1 MDRSQVDPKR
11 ELFRKLLRNISSETV
26 IRAMEQ
32 VPRERF
38 VPQDSRHMAY
48 LDLPLSIGEGQT
60 ISQPYIV
67 AMMTEAM
74 ELSGGDRVLKIGTGS
89 GYQTA
94 ILSALTPRGRVVT
107 MERVPALMQQARQRL
122 EELGYRN
129 VEVQLAGSSLGC
141 PSKGPYDAIIVKHLG
156 VSHNYARDGSYFNL
170 TAAAPRLPKSLISQ
184 LAIGGRLVIPVG
196 TLSQQELVQAP
207 RTDEGLSLRV
217 LGPCR
222 FVPLLGAEAF
232 PQP

>member
-1 MDRSQVDPKR
+1 MDRSQVDSKR

-74 ELSGGDRVLKIGTGS
+74 ELSGGDRVLEIGTGS

-129 VEVQLAGSSLGC
+129 VEVQQAGSSLGC
-141 PSKGPYDAIIVKHLG
+141 PSKGPYDAIIV
-156 VSHNYARDGSYFNL
+156 

-196 TLSQQELVQAP
+196 TLSQQELVQAR

>member
-1 MDRSQVDPKR
+1 M
-11 ELFRKLLRNISSETV
+11 LRNIPSETV

-32 VPRERF
+32 VPRDLF

-48 LDLPLSIGEGQT
+48 LDLPLSIGEEQT

-67 AMMTEAM
+67 AMMTEAL
-74 ELSGGDRVLKIGTGS
+74 ELSGGDRVLEIGTGS

-94 ILSALTPRGRVVT
+94 ILSALTPRGRVVS

-122 EELGYRN
+122 QELGYRN
-129 VEVQLAGSSLGC
+129 VEVQQASSSLGC
-141 PSKGPYDAIIVKHLG
+141 PSKGPFDAIIV
-156 VSHNYARDGSYFNL
+156 
-170 TAAAPRLPKSLISQ
+170 TAAAPRLPESLLSQ

-196 TLSQQELVQAP
+196 TLSQQELVQAR

>member
-1 MDRSQVDPKR
+1 MDRRQVDPKR
-11 ELFRKLLRNISSETV
+11 ELFRKLLRNIPSETV

-32 VPRERF
+32 VPRDLF

-48 LDLPLSIGEGQT
+48 LDLPLSIGEEQT

-67 AMMTEAM
+67 AMMTEAL
-74 ELSGGDRVLKIGTGS
+74 ELSGGDRVLEIGTGS

-94 ILSALTPRGRVVT
+94 ILSALTPRGRVVS
-107 MERVPALMQQARQRL
+107 MERVPALMQQGQRL
-122 EELGYRN
+122 QELGYRN
-129 VEVQLAGSSLGC
+129 VEVQQAGSSLGC
-141 PSKGPYDAIIVKHLG
+141 PSKGPYDAIIV
-156 VSHNYARDGSYFNL
+156 
-170 TAAAPRLPKSLISQ
+170 TAAAPRLPESLLSQ

-196 TLSQQELVQAP
+196 TLSQQELVQAR

>member
-11 ELFRKLLRNISSETV
+11 ELFRKLLRNIPSETV

-32 VPRERF
+32 VPRELF

-74 ELSGGDRVLKIGTGS
+74 ELSGGDRVLEIGTGS

-141 PSKGPYDAIIVKHLG
+141 PSKGPYDAIIV
-156 VSHNYARDGSYFNL
+156 
-170 TAAAPRLPKSLISQ
+170 TAAAPRLPESLLSQ

-196 TLSQQELVQAP
+196 TLSQQELVQAR

>member
-74 ELSGGDRVLKIGTGS
+74 ELSGGDRVLEIGTGS

-141 PSKGPYDAIIVKHLG
+141 PSKGPYDAIIV
-156 VSHNYARDGSYFNL
+156 

-196 TLSQQELVQAP
+196 TLSQQELVQAR

>member
-1 MDRSQVDPKR
+1 
-11 ELFRKLLRNISSETV
+11 LLRNIPSETV

-32 VPRERF
+32 VPRDLF

-48 LDLPLSIGEGQT
+48 LDLPLSIGEEQT

-67 AMMTEAM
+67 AMMTEAL
-74 ELSGGDRVLKIGTGS
+74 ELSGGDRVLEIGTGS

-94 ILSALTPRGRVVT
+94 ILSALTPRWRVVS

-122 EELGYRN
+122 QELGYRN
-129 VEVQLAGSSLGC
+129 VEVQQAGSSLGC
-141 PSKGPYDAIIVKHLG
+141 PSKGPYDAIIV
-156 VSHNYARDGSYFNL
+156 
-170 TAAAPRLPKSLISQ
+170 TAAAPRLPESLLSQ

-196 TLSQQELVQAP
+196 TLSQQELVQAR

>member
-1 MDRSQVDPKR
+1 MDRSQVDSKR

-48 LDLPLSIGEGQT
+48 LDLPLNIGEGQT

-74 ELSGGDRVLKIGTGS
+74 ELSGGDRVLEIGTGS

-141 PSKGPYDAIIVKHLG
+141 PSKGPYDAIIV
-156 VSHNYARDGSYFNL
+156 

-196 TLSQQELVQAP
+196 TLSQQELVQAR

>member
-1 MDRSQVDPKR
+1 MDRRQVDPKR
-11 ELFRKLLRNISSETV
+11 ELFRKSLRNIPSETV

-32 VPRERF
+32 VPRDLF

-48 LDLPLSIGEGQT
+48 LDLPLSIGEEQT

-67 AMMTEAM
+67 AMMTEAL
-74 ELSGGDRVLKIGTGS
+74 ELSGGDRVLEIGTGS

-94 ILSALTPRGRVVT
+94 ILSALTPRGRVVS

-122 EELGYRN
+122 QELGYRN
-129 VEVQLAGSSLGC
+129 VEVRQAGSSLGC
-141 PSKGPYDAIIVKHLG
+141 PFKGPYDAIIV
-156 VSHNYARDGSYFNL
+156 
-170 TAAAPRLPKSLISQ
+170 TAAAPRLPESLLSQ

-196 TLSQQELVQAP
+196 TLSQQELVQAR

-232 PQP
+232 TQP

>member
-1 MDRSQVDPKR
+1 M
-11 ELFRKLLRNISSETV
+11 LRNIPSETV

-32 VPRERF
+32 VPRDLF

-48 LDLPLSIGEGQT
+48 LDLPLSIGEEQT

-67 AMMTEAM
+67 AMMTEAL
-74 ELSGGDRVLKIGTGS
+74 ELSGGDRVLEIGTGS

-94 ILSALTPRGRVVT
+94 ILSALTPRGRVVS

-122 EELGYRN
+122 QELGYRN
-129 VEVQLAGSSLGC
+129 VEVQQAGSSLGC
-141 PSKGPYDAIIVKHLG
+141 PSKGPYDAIIV
-156 VSHNYARDGSYFNL
+156 A
-170 TAAAPRLPKSLISQ
+170 AAAPRLPESLLSQ

-196 TLSQQELVQAP
+196 TLSQQELVQAR

>member
-1 MDRSQVDPKR
+1 MDRRQVDSKR
-11 ELFRKLLRNISSETV
+11 ELFRKLLRNIPSETV

-32 VPRERF
+32 VPRDLF

-48 LDLPLSIGEGQT
+48 LDLPLSIGEEQT

-67 AMMTEAM
+67 AMMTEAL
-74 ELSGGDRVLKIGTGS
+74 ELSGGDRVLEIGTGS

-94 ILSALTPRGRVVT
+94 ILSALTPRGRVVS

-122 EELGYRN
+122 QELGYRN
-129 VEVQLAGSSLGC
+129 VEVRQAGSSLGC
-141 PSKGPYDAIIVKHLG
+141 PFKGPYDAIIV
-156 VSHNYARDGSYFNL
+156 
-170 TAAAPRLPKSLISQ
+170 TAAAPRLPESLLSQ

-196 TLSQQELVQAP
+196 TLSQQELVQAR

>member
-1 MDRSQVDPKR
+1 M
-11 ELFRKLLRNISSETV
+11 LRNIPSETV

-32 VPRERF
+32 VPRDLF

-48 LDLPLSIGEGQT
+48 LDLPLSIGEEQT

-67 AMMTEAM
+67 AMMTEAL
-74 ELSGGDRVLKIGTGS
+74 ELSGGDRVLEIGTGS

-94 ILSALTPRGRVVT
+94 ILSALTPRGRVVS

-122 EELGYRN
+122 QELGYRN
-129 VEVQLAGSSLGC
+129 VEVRQAGSSLGC
-141 PSKGPYDAIIVKHLG
+141 PFKGPYDAIIV
-156 VSHNYARDGSYFNL
+156 
-170 TAAAPRLPKSLISQ
+170 TAAAPRLPESLLSQ

-196 TLSQQELVQAP
+196 TLSQQELVQAR

>member
-1 MDRSQVDPKR
+1 MDRRQVNPKR
-11 ELFRKLLRNISSETV
+11 ELFRKLLRNIPSETV
-26 IRAMEQ
+26 IGAMEQ
-32 VPRERF
+32 VPRELF

-60 ISQPYIV
+60 ISQPYVV

-74 ELSGGDRVLKIGTGS
+74 ELSGGDRGLEIGTGS

-94 ILSALTPRGRVVT
+94 ILSALTPRGRVVS

-122 EELGYRN
+122 QELGYRN
-129 VEVQLAGSSLGC
+129 VEVQQAGSSLGC
-141 PSKGPYDAIIVKHLG
+141 PSKGPYDAIIV
-156 VSHNYARDGSYFNL
+156 
-170 TAAAPRLPKSLISQ
+170 TAAAPRLPESLLSQ

-196 TLSQQELVQAP
+196 TLSQQELIQAR

-222 FVPLLGAEAF
+222 FVPLLGTEAF

>member
-1 MDRSQVDPKR
+1 M
-11 ELFRKLLRNISSETV
+11 LRNIPSETV

-32 VPRERF
+32 VPRDLF

-48 LDLPLSIGEGQT
+48 LDVPLSIGEEQT

-67 AMMTEAM
+67 AMMTEAL
-74 ELSGGDRVLKIGTGS
+74 ELSGGDRVLEIGTGS

-94 ILSALTPRGRVVT
+94 ILSALTPRGRVVS

-122 EELGYRN
+122 QELGYRN
-129 VEVQLAGSSLGC
+129 VEVQQAGSSLGC
-141 PSKGPYDAIIVKHLG
+141 PSKGPYDAIIV
-156 VSHNYARDGSYFNL
+156 
-170 TAAAPRLPKSLISQ
+170 TAAAPRLPESLLSQ

-196 TLSQQELVQAP
+196 TLSQQELVQAR

>member
-1 MDRSQVDPKR
+1 
-11 ELFRKLLRNISSETV
+11 
-26 IRAMEQ
+26 MEQ

-74 ELSGGDRVLKIGTGS
+74 ELSGGDRVLEIGTGS

-107 MERVPALMQQARQRL
+107 MERVP
-122 EELGYRN
+122 
-129 VEVQLAGSSLGC
+129 
-141 PSKGPYDAIIVKHLG
+141 AIIVKHLG

-196 TLSQQELVQAP
+196 TLSQQELVQAR

>member
-1 MDRSQVDPKR
+1 M
-11 ELFRKLLRNISSETV
+11 LRNIPSETV

-32 VPRERF
+32 VPRDLF

-48 LDLPLSIGEGQT
+48 LDLPLSIGEEQT

-67 AMMTEAM
+67 AMMTEAL
-74 ELSGGDRVLKIGTGS
+74 ELSGGDRVLEIGTGS

-94 ILSALTPRGRVVT
+94 ILSALTPRGRVVS

-122 EELGYRN
+122 QELGYRN
-129 VEVQLAGSSLGC
+129 VEVQHAGSSLGC
-141 PSKGPYDAIIVKHLG
+141 PSKGPFDAIIV
-156 VSHNYARDGSYFNL
+156 
-170 TAAAPRLPKSLISQ
+170 TAAAPRLPESLLSQ

-196 TLSQQELVQAP
+196 TLSQQELVQAR

>member
-74 ELSGGDRVLKIGTGS
+74 ELSAGDRVLEIGTGS

-141 PSKGPYDAIIVKHLG
+141 PSKGPYDAIIV
-156 VSHNYARDGSYFNL
+156 

-196 TLSQQELVQAP
+196 TLSQQELVQAR

>member
-74 ELSGGDRVLKIGTGS
+74 ELSGGDRVLEIGTGS

-141 PSKGPYDAIIVKHLG
+141 PSKGPYDAIIV
-156 VSHNYARDGSYFNL
+156 

-196 TLSQQELVQAP
+196 ILSQQELVQAR

>member
-1 MDRSQVDPKR
+1 M
-11 ELFRKLLRNISSETV
+11 LRNIPSETV

-32 VPRERF
+32 VPRDLF

-48 LDLPLSIGEGQT
+48 LDLPLSIGEEQT

-67 AMMTEAM
+67 AMMTEAL
-74 ELSGGDRVLKIGTGS
+74 ELSGGDRVLEIGTGS

-94 ILSALTPRGRVVT
+94 ILSALTPRGRVVS

-122 EELGYRN
+122 QELGYRN
-129 VEVQLAGSSLGC
+129 VEVRQAGSSLGW
-141 PSKGPYDAIIVKHLG
+141 PFKGPYDAIIV
-156 VSHNYARDGSYFNL
+156 
-170 TAAAPRLPKSLISQ
+170 TAAAPRLPESLLSQ

-196 TLSQQELVQAP
+196 TLSQQELVQAR

>member
-11 ELFRKLLRNISSETV
+11 ELFRKLLRNIPSETV

-32 VPRERF
+32 VPRELF

-74 ELSGGDRVLKIGTGS
+74 ELSGGDRVLEIGTGS

-94 ILSALTPRGRVVT
+94 ILSALTPRGRVVS

-122 EELGYRN
+122 QELGYRN
-129 VEVQLAGSSLGC
+129 VEVQQAGSSLGC
-141 PSKGPYDAIIVKHLG
+141 PSKGPYDAIIV
-156 VSHNYARDGSYFNL
+156 

-196 TLSQQELVQAP
+196 TLSQQELVQAR

>member
-74 ELSGGDRVLKIGTGS
+74 ELSGGDRVLEIGTGS

-141 PSKGPYDAIIVKHLG
+141 PSKGPYDAIIV
-156 VSHNYARDGSYFNL
+156 

>member
-74 ELSGGDRVLKIGTGS
+74 ELSGGDRVLEIGTGS

-94 ILSALTPRGRVVT
+94 ILSALTPRGRVVS

-122 EELGYRN
+122 QELGYRN
-129 VEVQLAGSSLGC
+129 VEVQQAGSSLGC
-141 PSKGPYDAIIVKHLG
+141 PSKGPYDAIIV
-156 VSHNYARDGSYFNL
+156 

-196 TLSQQELVQAP
+196 TLSQQELVQAR

>member
-32 VPRERF
+32 VPREPF

-74 ELSGGDRVLKIGTGS
+74 ELSGGDRVLEIGTGS

-141 PSKGPYDAIIVKHLG
+141 PSKGPYDAIIV
-156 VSHNYARDGSYFNL
+156 

-196 TLSQQELVQAP
+196 TLSQQELVQAR

>member
-1 MDRSQVDPKR
+1 M
-11 ELFRKLLRNISSETV
+11 LRNIPSETV

-32 VPRERF
+32 VPRELF

-60 ISQPYIV
+60 ISQPYVV

-74 ELSGGDRVLKIGTGS
+74 ELSGGDRVLEIGTGS

-94 ILSALTPRGRVVT
+94 ILSALTPRGRVVS

-122 EELGYRN
+122 QELGYRN

-141 PSKGPYDAIIVKHLG
+141 PSKGPYDAIIV
-156 VSHNYARDGSYFNL
+156 
-170 TAAAPRLPKSLISQ
+170 TAAAPRLPESLLSQ

-196 TLSQQELVQAP
+196 TLSQQELVQAR

>member
-1 MDRSQVDPKR
+1 MDRRQVDSKR
-11 ELFRKLLRNISSETV
+11 ELFRKLLRNIPSETV

-32 VPRERF
+32 VPRDLF

-48 LDLPLSIGEGQT
+48 LDLPLSIGEEQT

-67 AMMTEAM
+67 AMMTEAL
-74 ELSGGDRVLKIGTGS
+74 ELSGGDRVLEIGTGS

-94 ILSALTPRGRVVT
+94 ILSALTPRGRVVS

-122 EELGYRN
+122 QELGYRN
-129 VEVQLAGSSLGC
+129 VEVRQAGSSLGC
-141 PSKGPYDAIIVKHLG
+141 PFKGPYDAIIV
-156 VSHNYARDGSYFNL
+156 
-170 TAAAPRLPKSLISQ
+170 TAAAPRLPESLLSQ

-196 TLSQQELVQAP
+196 TLSQQELVQAR

-232 PQP
+232 PQL

>member
-74 ELSGGDRVLKIGTGS
+74 ELSGGDRVLEIGTGS

-94 ILSALTPRGRVVT
+94 ILSALTPRGRVVS

-141 PSKGPYDAIIVKHLG
+141 PSKGPYDAIIV
-156 VSHNYARDGSYFNL
+156 

-196 TLSQQELVQAP
+196 TLSQQELVQAR

>member
-1 MDRSQVDPKR
+1 M
-11 ELFRKLLRNISSETV
+11 LRNIPSETV

-32 VPRERF
+32 VPRELF

-60 ISQPYIV
+60 ISQPYVV

-74 ELSGGDRVLKIGTGS
+74 ELSGGDRVLEIGTGS

-94 ILSALTPRGRVVT
+94 ILSALTPRGRVVS

-122 EELGYRN
+122 QELGYRN
-129 VEVQLAGSSLGC
+129 VEVQQAGSSLGC
-141 PSKGPYDAIIVKHLG
+141 PSKGPYDAIIV
-156 VSHNYARDGSYFNL
+156 
-170 TAAAPRLPKSLISQ
+170 TAAAPRLPKSLLSQ

-196 TLSQQELVQAP
+196 TLSQQELVQAR

>member
-74 ELSGGDRVLKIGTGS
+74 ELSGGDRVLEIGTGS

-122 EELGYRN
+122 QELGYRN
-129 VEVQLAGSSLGC
+129 VEVQQAGSSLGC
-141 PSKGPYDAIIVKHLG
+141 PSKGPYDAIIV
-156 VSHNYARDGSYFNL
+156 
-170 TAAAPRLPKSLISQ
+170 TAAAPRLPESLLSQ

-196 TLSQQELVQAP
+196 TLSQQELVQAR

>member
-1 MDRSQVDPKR
+1 MDRRRDDPKR
-11 ELFRKLLRNISSETV
+11 ELFRKLLRNIPSETV

-32 VPRERF
+32 VPRDLF

-48 LDLPLSIGEGQT
+48 LDLPLSIGEEQT

-67 AMMTEAM
+67 AMMTEAL
-74 ELSGGDRVLKIGTGS
+74 ELSGGDRVLEIGTGS

-94 ILSALTPRGRVVT
+94 ILSALTPRGRVVS

-122 EELGYRN
+122 QELGYRN
-129 VEVQLAGSSLGC
+129 VEVQQAGSSLGC
-141 PSKGPYDAIIVKHLG
+141 PSKGPYDAIIV
-156 VSHNYARDGSYFNL
+156 
-170 TAAAPRLPKSLISQ
+170 TAAAPRLPESLLSQ

-196 TLSQQELVQAP
+196 TLSQQELVQAR

>member
-141 PSKGPYDAIIVKHLG
+141 PSKGPYDAIIV
-156 VSHNYARDGSYFNL
+156 

-196 TLSQQELVQAP
+196 TLSQQELVQAR

>member
-1 MDRSQVDPKR
+1 MDRRQVDPKR
-11 ELFRKLLRNISSETV
+11 ALFRKLLRNIPSETV

-32 VPRERF
+32 VPRELF

-48 LDLPLSIGEGQT
+48 LDLPLSIGEEQT

-67 AMMTEAM
+67 AMMTEAL
-74 ELSGGDRVLKIGTGS
+74 ELSGGDRVLEIGTGS

-94 ILSALTPRGRVVT
+94 ILSALTPRGRVVS

-122 EELGYRN
+122 QELGYRN
-129 VEVQLAGSSLGC
+129 VEVQQAGSSLGC
-141 PSKGPYDAIIVKHLG
+141 PSKGPYDAIIV
-156 VSHNYARDGSYFNL
+156 
-170 TAAAPRLPKSLISQ
+170 TAAAPRLPESLLSQ

-196 TLSQQELVQAP
+196 TLSQQELVQAR

>member
-1 MDRSQVDPKR
+1 MDRRQVDPKR
-11 ELFRKLLRNISSETV
+11 ELFRKLLRNIPSETV

-32 VPRERF
+32 VPRDLF

-48 LDLPLSIGEGQT
+48 LDLPLSIGEEQT

-67 AMMTEAM
+67 AMMTEAL
-74 ELSGGDRVLKIGTGS
+74 ELSGGDRVLEIGTGS

-94 ILSALTPRGRVVT
+94 ILSALTPRGRVVS

-122 EELGYRN
+122 QELGYRN
-129 VEVQLAGSSLGC
+129 VEVRQAGSSLGC
-141 PSKGPYDAIIVKHLG
+141 PFKGPYDAIIV
-156 VSHNYARDGSYFNL
+156 
-170 TAAAPRLPKSLISQ
+170 TAAAPRLPESLLSQ

-196 TLSQQELVQAP
+196 TLSQQELVQAR

>member
-1 MDRSQVDPKR
+1 MDRRQVDSKR
-11 ELFRKLLRNISSETV
+11 ELFRKLLRNIPSETV

-32 VPRERF
+32 VPRDLF

-48 LDLPLSIGEGQT
+48 LDLPLSIGQEQT

-67 AMMTEAM
+67 AMMTEAL
-74 ELSGGDRVLKIGTGS
+74 ELSGGDRVLEIGTGS

-94 ILSALTPRGRVVT
+94 ILSALTPRGRVVS

-122 EELGYRN
+122 QELGYRN
-129 VEVQLAGSSLGC
+129 VEVRQAGSSLGC
-141 PSKGPYDAIIVKHLG
+141 PFKGPYDAIIV
-156 VSHNYARDGSYFNL
+156 
-170 TAAAPRLPKSLISQ
+170 TAAAPRLPESLLSQ

-196 TLSQQELVQAP
+196 TLSQQELVQAR

>member
-11 ELFRKLLRNISSETV
+11 ELFRKLLRNIPSETV

-32 VPRERF
+32 VPRELF

-60 ISQPYIV
+60 IPQPYIV

-74 ELSGGDRVLKIGTGS
+74 ELSGGDRVLEIGTGS

-141 PSKGPYDAIIVKHLG
+141 PSKGPYDAIIV
-156 VSHNYARDGSYFNL
+156 

-196 TLSQQELVQAP
+196 TLSQQELVQAR

>member
-1 MDRSQVDPKR
+1 MDRRQVDPKR
-11 ELFRKLLRNISSETV
+11 ELFRKLLRNIPSETV

-32 VPRERF
+32 VPRDLF

-74 ELSGGDRVLKIGTGS
+74 ELSGGDRVLEIGTGS

-94 ILSALTPRGRVVT
+94 ILSALTPRGRVVS

-122 EELGYRN
+122 QELGYRN
-129 VEVQLAGSSLGC
+129 VEVQQAGSSLGC
-141 PSKGPYDAIIVKHLG
+141 PSKGPYDAIIV
-156 VSHNYARDGSYFNL
+156 
-170 TAAAPRLPKSLISQ
+170 TAAAPRLPESLLSQ

-196 TLSQQELVQAP
+196 TLSQQELVQAR

>member
-1 MDRSQVDPKR
+1 M
-11 ELFRKLLRNISSETV
+11 LRNIPSETV

-32 VPRERF
+32 VPRDLF

-48 LDLPLSIGEGQT
+48 LDLPLSIGEEQT

-67 AMMTEAM
+67 AMMTEAL
-74 ELSGGDRVLKIGTGS
+74 ELSGGDRVLEIGTGS

-94 ILSALTPRGRVVT
+94 ILSALTPRGRVVS

-122 EELGYRN
+122 QELGYRN
-129 VEVQLAGSSLGC
+129 VEVQQAGSSLGC
-141 PSKGPYDAIIVKHLG
+141 PSKGPYDAIIV
-156 VSHNYARDGSYFNL
+156 
-170 TAAAPRLPKSLISQ
+170 TAAAPRLPESLLSQ

-196 TLSQQELVQAP
+196 TLSQQELVQAR